1 MTVYESL
8 NGEPFSS
15 WEDVFEVA
23 QEMPYYTNWE
33 YHWFEFAIKI
43 NVSQQLKESVGSVR
57 HITIDEMDSDGL
69 LILV

>member
-23 QEMPYYTNWE
+23 QEMPYYTN
-33 YHWFEFAIKI
+33 
-43 NVSQQLKESVGSVR
+43 
-57 HITIDEMDSDGL
+57 
-69 LILV
+69 